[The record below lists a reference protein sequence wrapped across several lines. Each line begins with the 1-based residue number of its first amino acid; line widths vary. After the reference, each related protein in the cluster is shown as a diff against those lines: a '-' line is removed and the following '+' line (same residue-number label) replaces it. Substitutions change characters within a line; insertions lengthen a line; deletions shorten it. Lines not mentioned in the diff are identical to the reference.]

1 MLVLAVAVVVA
12 TVVAVHFCCG
22 RTRRVCFALL
32 HCGPQCRGAA
42 HDGNEGLALLD
53 RLADGSHEVTAG
65 SDSLFIHPDI
75 ISCVGRAGKAKA
87 HEAG

>member
-1 MLVLAVAVVVA
+1 VSGIGGRGRGDGTPLLVTLTGDFVQAICA
-12 TVVAVHFCCG
+12 
-22 RTRRVCFALL
+22 
-32 HCGPQCRGAA
+32 CRELFV

-53 RLADGSHEVTAG
+53 RVADGSHEVTAG

-75 ISCVGRAGKAKA
+75 ISCVGRAGKA